1 MLYLS
6 SYMHVDI
13 LLIINY
19 SILFPWYYA
28 MATGRCEETPEV
40 SADRNPFS
48 HGAALWNLSVWRDK
62 GHNQVTQTQWQ
73 FQSNLHVAIPVL
85 FKALLSTTLL

>member
-1 MLYLS
+1 
-6 SYMHVDI
+6 MHVDI

-48 HGAALWNLSVWRDK
+48 CGAALWN
-62 GHNQVTQTQWQ
+62 
-73 FQSNLHVAIPVL
+73 P
-85 FKALLSTTLL
+85 FKEITEEQEHGENHP

>member
-1 MLYLS
+1 
-6 SYMHVDI
+6 MHMDV

-19 SILFPWYYA
+19 SIRFPWYYA

-48 HGAALWNLSVWRDK
+48 HGAALSVWRDK
-62 GHNQVTQTQWQ
+62 GHNQVTPIQW
-73 FQSNLHVAIPVL
+73 
-85 FKALLSTTLL
+85 